1 MPPSIP
7 KTKADEVKEIINN
20 TLSGDTLSEFNYVR
34 CIRLLKEI
42 ELFTAQDQINMLRGI
57 LELYVGNLLKA
68 KELALVNY
76 EISNDF
82 QVLRNAIF
90 IFQQVM
96 ALDWVV
102 KTMGK
107 LSEISKKVNI
117 DLKESLPPSYELSY
131 FLSGNLG
138 LAEDYFKSKEMSTL
152 LEDLRLIQE
161 SLEISD
167 ESLKGILQIVHKAV
181 IDNNAR
187 YNFLEYSYI
196 DEEFLLTIFLH
207 NSQDEV
213 SQLNAEVA
221 KQCYQSGLL
230 DELNKISY
238 LFLPSGSGQI

>member
-7 KTKADEVKEIINN
+7 KTKADEIKEIISNIPPNN
-20 TLSGDTLSEFNYVR
+20 TLSEFNYVR

-42 ELFTAQDQINMLRGI
+42 EPFTAQDQINMLRGI
-57 LELYVGNLLKA
+57 LELYVGNLHKA

-82 QVLRNAIF
+82 QVLRNAVF

-102 KTMGK
+102 KTMGRM
-107 LSEISKKVNI
+107 SEISKKVNI
-117 DLKESLPPSYELSY
+117 DLKESLPPAYELSY
-131 FLSGNLG
+131 FLSGNLS

>member
-7 KTKADEVKEIINN
+7 KTKADEIKEIISNIPPNN
-20 TLSGDTLSEFNYVR
+20 TLSEFNYVR

-42 ELFTAQDQINMLRGI
+42 EPFTAQDQINMLRGI
-57 LELYVGNLLKA
+57 LELYVGNLHKA

-82 QVLRNAIF
+82 QVLRNAVF
-90 IFQQVM
+90 IFQQVL

-102 KTMGK
+102 KTMGRM
-107 LSEISKKVNI
+107 SEISKKVNI
-117 DLKESLPPSYELSY
+117 DLKESLPPAYELSY
-131 FLSGNLG
+131 FLSGNLS

>member
-57 LELYVGNLLKA
+57 LELYVGNLHKA

-82 QVLRNAIF
+82 QVLRNAVF

-102 KTMGK
+102 KTMGRM
-107 LSEISKKVNI
+107 SEISKKVNI
-117 DLKESLPPSYELSY
+117 DLKESLPPAYELSY
-131 FLSGNLG
+131 FLSGNLS

-161 SLEISD
+161 SLEISN
-167 ESLKGILQIVHKAV
+167 ESLKDILQIVHKAV
-181 IDNNAR
+181 VDNNAR

-207 NSQDEV
+207 NSHNEV

-230 DELNKISY
+230 DELNKVSY
-238 LFLPSGSGQI
+238 LFLPSESGQI